1 MVAVA
6 GVLSFVA
13 MLDMNIVTVAV
24 PHISRALDVTPE
36 VGQWAL
42 LGYQVPVVALLLPV
56 GQWLKSSGMRPA
68 LLVSV
73 VAFGTCSVAAA
84 LSPTMSW
91 LIIARVLQGG
101 FGAVLFVLMP
111 TLAARAVRPER
122 RGRAMSVP
130 ATLGPLGAVT
140 GPALGG
146 VLLDH
151 LGWQAIFLVKV
162 PLCAAAAVI
171 AWRVMPRDG
180 RPARPDRHTVINAV
194 LVATAVASLLLA
206 LTLAPAAPAW
216 LSLGLV
222 AVLAAT
228 YWLRHP
234 TAQPVLAVLRT
245 ARTTAVNLAVL
256 LVACAFMIMH
266 YLVSLHL
273 QRDDGVSASTTGL
286 TMLAFPLAMGLAGPV
301 GGRLADLW
309 GSRRIATIGAAFTT
323 AGLLLL
329 VPISGSWSPVD
340 VVWRLALAGL
350 GMGLYGG
357 PTQALVMTAAPAD
370 RMALAGAAVQ
380 LSRSLGFTLGPA
392 LGTAVWGLAGGG
404 DAGTK
409 AGIGLA
415 VIAGAGAVLLLA
427 KPWLARS
434 VVRPVLPSD
443 SAIRRT

>member
-1 MVAVA
+1 MSEQVQQPERWSLVAVA

-222 AVLAAT
+222 
-228 YWLRHP
+228 
-234 TAQPVLAVLRT
+234 
-245 ARTTAVNLAVL
+245 
-256 LVACAFMIMH
+256 
-266 YLVSLHL
+266 
-273 QRDDGVSASTTGL
+273 
-286 TMLAFPLAMGLAGPV
+286 
-301 GGRLADLW
+301 
-309 GSRRIATIGAAFTT
+309 
-323 AGLLLL
+323 
-329 VPISGSWSPVD
+329 
-340 VVWRLALAGL
+340 
-350 GMGLYGG
+350 
-357 PTQALVMTAAPAD
+357 
-370 RMALAGAAVQ
+370 
-380 LSRSLGFTLGPA
+380 
-392 LGTAVWGLAGGG
+392 
-404 DAGTK
+404 
-409 AGIGLA
+409 
-415 VIAGAGAVLLLA
+415 
-427 KPWLARS
+427 
-434 VVRPVLPSD
+434 
-443 SAIRRT
+443 